1 MEDNIP
7 EEIRRLP
14 SKWRQL
20 ESGHGVY
27 AVAARK
33 VANHCADEL
42 ERAIAR
48 AYGKSIHGG
57 K

>member
-1 MEDNIP
+1 MADNIP

-14 SKWRQL
+14 SQWRQL